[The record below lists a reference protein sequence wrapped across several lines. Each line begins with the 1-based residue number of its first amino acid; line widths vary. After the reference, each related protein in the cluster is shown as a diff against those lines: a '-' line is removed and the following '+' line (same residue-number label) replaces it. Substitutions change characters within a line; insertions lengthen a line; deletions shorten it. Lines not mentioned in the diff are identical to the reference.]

1 MFLTGTYECKL
12 DNKGRVLLP
21 GKLKSDLL
29 SGGNGGF
36 YLKRSVFSPCIE
48 LWPRAEWD
56 QRLQEINQLNRF
68 VPQHVDFIRRFLAG
82 VRWVDMDNMGR
93 INIPNEL
100 IAFANITKNITING
114 QINILEIWNTDD
126 YEKSVDTTDFNFE
139 SLAEEVMGNKNTQN

>member
-21 GKLKSDLL
+21 GKLKNDLL
-29 SGGNGGF
+29 AGGSGGF

-48 LWPRAEWD
+48 LWPKAEWD
-56 QRLQEINQLNRF
+56 QRLEEINQLNRF

-82 VRWVDMDNMGR
+82 VRWVDLDNTGR

-114 QINILEIWNTDD
+114 QINILEIWNTDA
-126 YEKSVDTTDFNFE
+126 YEQSVSTTNFNFDE
-139 SLAEEVMGNKNTQN
+139 LAVEVMGNKNKQI